1 MSSKKLHGRGASVL
15 ANQFLT
21 LLTKSVIQAVD
32 VSTCE
37 VEVIADLEPIR
48 KHFYHPHSLTDP
60 RSIAVTS
67 DMRWSVM

>member
-1 MSSKKLHGRGASVL
+1 ML

-21 LLTKSVIQAVD
+21 LLTKSVIQAGD
-32 VSTCE
+32 VSTYE
-37 VEVIADLEPIR
+37 VEVFADLEPIR
-48 KHFYHPHSLTDP
+48 KATERFNHPHSLTDP